1 MELGN
6 LRLNLSALTPKTNEV
21 TNEKVAETAK
31 RKKKAKTAEPIE
43 ESWRRIFA
51 SKLSETDRQRLD
63 EVKAA
68 MDAGK
73 LARNP
78 SDCVNKAGNPK
89 AFSKAEAM
97 RLWKTLQEQQREETL
112 RKMVENTPE
121 NYWLITDEA
130 RLDEFLA
137 LLADEE
143 EIVFDVETTGTDVWS
158 DYIVGHVLT
167 AIKADIH
174 AYIPTKHKTDHP
186 QLDNGFVVEKLR
198 P

>member
-6 LRLNLSALTPKTNEV
+6 LRLNLSALTPKNDEV
-21 TNEKVAETAK
+21 KNEKVAETAK

-51 SKLSETDRQRLD
+51 SKLSETDRQRLN

-68 MDAGK
+68 MEAGK

-97 RLWKTLQEQQREETL
+97 RLWKTLQEQRREETL

-121 NYWLITDEA
+121 NYELITTEA
-130 RLDEFLA
+130 RFQSLIEA
-137 LLADEE
+137 LSNEKIIAVDT
-143 EIVFDVETTGTDVWS
+143 ETT
-158 DYIVGHVLT
+158 
-167 AIKADIH
+167 
-174 AYIPTKHKTDHP
+174 
-186 QLDNGFVVEKLR
+186 ER
-198 P
+198 